1 MEKSSAAQQRAF
13 LAIVAG
19 IVALDAVTKLLAV
32 DALNPAYLP
41 RPIIGETLRLTLVYN
56 PGAAF
61 GLHLGPWSRWIFT
74 GLTIAAL
81 VLLTQ
86 LHRTTRAGDWLRTI
100 ALSLVCAGAV
110 GNLVDRLKSARG
122 VVDFIDVGIGV
133 HRWPTFNV
141 ADMAVSC
148 GAVLLFIVLWRE
160 DVALKRAAS
169 ASAANAAASSHD
181 GGLASTA
188 SSQDAPLQG

>member
-1 MEKSSAAQQRAF
+1 MERSSTSQRRAF

-19 IVALDAVTKLLAV
+19 IVAVDAVTKLLAV

-74 GLTIAAL
+74 GLTLAAL

-86 LHRTTRAGDWLRTI
+86 LHRTTRAGDWLRTV
-100 ALSLVCAGAV
+100 ALSLVCGGAV
-110 GNLVDRLKSARG
+110 GNLVDRLKSSRG

-160 DVALKRAAS
+160 DLAHKRAA
-169 ASAANAAASSHD
+169 AAAAIPHD

-188 SSQDAPLQG
+188 SSQDAPLHG

>member
-1 MEKSSAAQQRAF
+1 MERSSTSQNRAF

-19 IVALDAVTKLLAV
+19 IVAIDAVTKLLAV

-74 GLTIAAL
+74 ALTLAAL

-86 LHRTTRAGDWLRTI
+86 LHRSTKAGDWLRTI
-100 ALSLVCAGAV
+100 ALSLVCGGAV

-160 DVALKRAAS
+160 DMAHKRAATVADS
-169 ASAANAAASSHD
+169 PHD
-181 GGLASTA
+181 GGLAATA
-188 SSQDAPLQG
+188 GSQDAPLQG